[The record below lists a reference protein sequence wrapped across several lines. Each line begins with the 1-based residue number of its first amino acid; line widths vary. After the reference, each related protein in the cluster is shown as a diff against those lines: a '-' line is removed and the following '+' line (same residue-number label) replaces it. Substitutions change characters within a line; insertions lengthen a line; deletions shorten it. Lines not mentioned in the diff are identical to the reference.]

1 LPMVVGSEKFEI
13 EIRFRRC
20 WRRICVGHVLW
31 SKLSEA
37 WRSRFISETSTPP
50 PQIRS
55 FNHTP
60 PLFASPIQDFE

>member
-1 LPMVVGSEKFEI
+1 MLLSMVVGSEKFEI

-37 WRSRFISETSTPP
+37 WRSRFTSDTSTPP
-50 PQIRS
+50 PEILQS
-55 FNHTP
+55 YFTA
-60 PLFASPIQDFE
+60 FASPIQDFE

>member
-1 LPMVVGSEKFEI
+1 MLLPMVVGSEKFEI

-37 WRSRFISETSTPP
+37 WRSPLRLPLHLL
-50 PQIRS
+50 RS